1 MTRMKR
7 VISFTLINFLAIFL
21 CLWKLHANPLELN
34 VKEHVLRNGL
44 KLLMME
50 KHNVP
55 IVCLRI
61 NFRVGSVDERPGI
74 TGVSHLFEH
83 MMFKG
88 TKIFGTKDYAAEKP
102 LLDKED
108 ALVAEIAWEKGM
120 ETQDREKI
128 AALEKELE
136 TTREKLRDMVVK
148 DEIFS
153 LYLRHG
159 AVGLNAATSS
169 DGTFYIC
176 DIPANKLELW
186 AFIESDRMKNR
197 VLREFYSERDV
208 VMEERRLRVETSPF
222 GALIEQL
229 NAVTFIAHPYR
240 LPTIG
245 WRSDIQNVTKAE
257 TAEYFERYYSP
268 NNAVIV
274 IVGDFQ
280 PENAI
285 KLVEKYFGDIPR
297 QPDPPKVKTIEPEQK
312 GERRIEVEFD
322 SNPYMAISYH
332 IPGIG
337 HQDIYAL
344 DVLSSLLSEGRT
356 SRLYKSMI
364 EGKRIAVMANAGI
377 GIGRFPETFTFYAA
391 PRAPHTVEE
400 VEKAFYEEVELL
412 KTKPP
417 SEWELQKIK
426 NQLEASFI
434 RSLDSSS
441 GLAGQIGHYEIL
453 SDWRY
458 INTFLEKV
466 SEVTAED
473 VMRVAKKYLNKRN
486 RTVAMLVKKENGNG
500 ESAK

>member
-1 MTRMKR
+1 MIQTKR
-7 VISFTLINFLAIFL
+7 LISFAIVNFLVIFL
-21 CLWKLHANPLELN
+21 ISLKAHAEPLKLD
-34 VKEHVLRNGL
+34 VKEHVLGNGL
-44 KLLMME
+44 KLLMLE
-50 KHNVP
+50 KHEVP

-88 TKIFGTKDYAAEKP
+88 TKIFGTKDYAVEKP
-102 LLDKED
+102 LLEKED
-108 ALVAEIAWEKGM
+108 ALVAEIAR
-120 ETQDREKI
+120 ETGKELHDKKKI
-128 AALEKELE
+128 AALEKELQ
-136 TTREKLRDMVVK
+136 TTRGRLRDLAVK

-176 DIPANKLELW
+176 NIPANKLELW

-208 VMEERRLRVETSPF
+208 VMEERRTRTETSPF

-245 WRSDIQNVTKAE
+245 WSSDIQNLTKAE
-257 TAEYFERYYSP
+257 TAGYFEQYYTP

-274 IVGDFQ
+274 MVGNFKQDD
-280 PENAI
+280 AI
-285 KLVEKYFGDIPR
+285 KLIEKYFGDIPR
-297 QPDPPKVKTIEPEQK
+297 QPDPPKVKTAEPEQK

-332 IPGIG
+332 ISGID
-337 HQDIYAL
+337 HPDIYAL
-344 DVLSSLLSEGRT
+344 DVLSSLLSDGRT

-377 GIGRFPETFTFYAA
+377 GVGRFPETFTFYAA

-400 VEKAFYEEVELL
+400 VEAAFYEEVELL

-434 RSLDSSS
+434 RRLESAS
-441 GLAGQIGHYEIL
+441 GLASEIGYYEII

-458 INTFLEKV
+458 INTVLEKV

-473 VMRVAKKYLNKRN
+473 VTRVAKKYLIKKN
-486 RTVAMLVKKENGNG
+486 RTVAMLVKKENG